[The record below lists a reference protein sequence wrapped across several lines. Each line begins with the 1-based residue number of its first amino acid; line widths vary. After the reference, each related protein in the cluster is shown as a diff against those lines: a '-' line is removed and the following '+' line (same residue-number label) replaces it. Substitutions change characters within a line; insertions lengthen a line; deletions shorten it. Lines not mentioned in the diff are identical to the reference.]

1 VARPLHSEGRIM
13 RNHSLLSTTFL
24 LALGATAAGCAA
36 SAPGM
41 GDDDGSGSGSGSG
54 SVPLSPQGKFALQ
67 SDYDIATNMPG
78 TAGDVINEIIK
89 ATDDPDDPSKYILEK
104 IVDQL
109 PDGSLKNV
117 VKGAI
122 PFAAGY
128 LNDRLLDI
136 APDFVTKMLDMGDKL
151 GQVAKHFGTLETLD
165 VAANGMAVH
174 VVNGVHFKVD
184 QTELDFMFKDS
195 GIKDVTVP
203 GVLVTLDATGRLAI
217 ADHKVP
223 LSYGAMVR
231 LGVDEVI
238 IPLVDP
244 TAVDLSDVL
253 HNLVDCHAVGQYL
266 YDAIGIGSPS
276 TFESGCTSGL
286 TAGAHLVY
294 TQIDKIDTAALEFEI
309 SGIAKGVDK
318 NKDGKMDS
326 IQTGNWTGTL
336 AYSGSPAPL
345 PPKAPFSGERM

>member
-1 VARPLHSEGRIM
+1 M
-13 RNHSLLSTTFL
+13 RNHSLFSTTFL

-41 GDDDGSGSGSGSG
+41 GDGDGSGSGSGSG
-54 SVPLSPQGKFALQ
+54 SDSVPLSPQGKFALH

-89 ATDDPDDPSKYILEK
+89 ATDDPDDPSRYILEK

-109 PDGSLKNV
+109 PDGSLKSV

-136 APDFVTKMLDMGDKL
+136 APDFVAKMLDMGDKL

-165 VAANGMAVH
+165 VAQNGMAVH
-174 VVNGVHFKVD
+174 VVDGVHFKVD

-195 GIKDVTVP
+195 GIQDVTVP

-217 ADHKVP
+217 ADHQVP

-266 YDAIGIGSPS
+266 YDAIGVGSPS
-276 TFESGCTSGL
+276 TFESGCTSEL

-294 TQIDKIDTAALEFEI
+294 TQIDKIDTAALEFGI
-309 SGIAKGVDK
+309 SGIAKGIDK
-318 NKDGKMDS
+318 NHDGKMDS

-336 AYSGSPAPL
+336 SYSGSPAPL